1 MKPAASRYSITIYS
15 PDSHL
20 FYDRPRLDQQ
30 GVGGGA
36 TVRTRMAY
44 ALAAR
49 GHRVRLLVNCPKER
63 TEKGVETRHF
73 STLKHDHSDIFIAST
88 SGGEFDLAPLDA
100 IELKNRVKVL
110 LVHGIAAPNGLS
122 SYPYD
127 FVYAPSNFVRRTAVT
142 GWGVPTGK
150 VFASHHGVQ
159 EANYPSRDRRSPGR
173 NPYSLLY
180 AGHPSKGLE
189 TAIAILRSLRKTDQR
204 FHLHV
209 YGDAGLW
216 GETGQTPQP
225 EVGITFHGTIGQRQ
239 LAREIQGCSFCINLQ
254 HRQEPFGMAVIEAMR
269 AGCIVLASSVGAYP
283 EIVTHGWD
291 GFLLRGDPFS
301 DHTRQAAASLILAL
315 VRNPEYV
322 SFLRRNAIHTPLTW
336 DQVARTWEG
345 HWEWFLAGADRNT
358 PPTHQLSVA
367 APNAG
372 EHCCRWQTVST
383 VPVAEIIKRVLY
395 CRIYHEILFL

>member
-63 TEKGVETRHF
+63 TERGVETRNF
-73 STLKHDHSDIFIAST
+73 SALKHDRSDVFIAST
-88 SGGEFDLAPLDA
+88 SGGQFDLVALGV
-100 IELKNRVKVL
+100 IGLENRIKIL
-110 LVHGIAAPNGLS
+110 LVHGIAPPKGLS

-127 FVYAPSNFVRRTAVT
+127 FVYVPSNFLRRKVVT
-142 GWGVPTGK
+142 GWGVASNK
-150 VFASHHGVQ
+150 VVVSYHGVM
-159 EANYPSRDRRSPGR
+159 EVNYASRTRRSPR
-173 NPYSLLY
+173 RSPFSLLY

-189 TAIAILRSLRKTDQR
+189 TAIAILRSLRETDQR

-216 GETGQTPQP
+216 GETGQDPLP
-225 EVGITFHGTIGQRQ
+225 ESGITFHGTIGQRQ

-254 HRQEPFGMAVIEAMR
+254 HRQEPFGMVVIEAMR
-269 AGCIVLASSVGAYP
+269 AGCIVLVSPVGAFP
-283 EIVTHGWD
+283 EIVTHGQD
-291 GFLLRGDPFS
+291 GFLVPGDPLEEP
-301 DHTRQAAASLILAL
+301 TRRAAVSLILEM
-315 VRNPEYV
+315 VRNPEYAV
-322 SFLRRNAIHTPLTW
+322 YLRRNAVQTPLSW

-345 HWEWFLAGADRNT
+345 HWDWVLSAATREATPFNSVLGNCAECRGAWLPLADGLHCTRCGNYQRNSS
-358 PPTHQLSVA
+358 PQDP
-367 APNAG
+367 
-372 EHCCRWQTVST
+372 
-383 VPVAEIIKRVLY
+383 I
-395 CRIYHEILFL
+395 